1 MASMMEQAKDLG
13 NALART
19 DEYQALKRA
28 ISRADDDREITELR
42 NELEKLEGRI
52 QSELRAGNEPDD
64 ELKSA
69 YEEGVAKLQANPAYQ
84 NLVAAQTNFDKII
97 KKVNETIMKGLD
109 EAAESRIILSS

>member
-42 NELEKLEGRI
+42 NELETLEGRI

-97 KKVNETIMKGLD
+97 KKVNETIMKGIEEGAD
-109 EAAESRIILSS
+109 SRIILA